1 MNDNEKFTNKL
12 SFYINVVAS
21 KSGDNIKSVKDL
33 VKGLRY
39 QAVNSCTI
47 NSESPFVCLFALC
60 SIVSQKISCIYSQ
73 RNNVTH
79 FNTYT
84 IIHPRELC
92 SNPKPIAILW
102 YPVGTAKPNHFV
114 LCMDRSLVFKVDSI
128 GTKRKASHLLHI
140 PYKLKLL
147 SEKVPTHNVIAE
159 NLEHTS
165 SILQDVSDP
174 LPLIH
179 TNPLSKCNPRI
190 KSSIKNYFSKFEF
203 PKNPSAE
210 RDEISV
216 EDVSP
221 TKVKSVSHQQ
231 TSQITFSNTDR
242 SGDKCVLSSP
252 SCSSVKNNSKQG
264 KVCIKECRTNPK
276 VRGQPVKLSTECHP
290 FDIGVNLHK
299 ISSFSNEEKVNF
311 LSKVWIPPVDYE
323 FPKYFANNKH
333 WSFNRKFIEKD
344 SKEYHHWLVYSAY
357 YDGVFCLPCVL
368 FGNNIARNS
377 TLLTILFTEPF
388 TRSNGAN
395 TRWKMHETKSP
406 MHKAAFD
413 DINTF
418 ISFCRKNMSVD
429 INLSSK
435 AKKTIA
441 ENKEK

>member
-1 MNDNEKFTNKL
+1 MIYWPRVLSKEKICNNFLMIPSSVNVVVAGDGNCLFNAISMYFSGRNGIINILRLLTCIELFCFCDHYAGALDVIWDSMNDNEKFTNKL
-12 SFYINVVAS
+12 SFYINVVDF

-39 QAVNSCTI
+39 QAVDCLISI

-84 IIHPRELC
+84 RIIHPRELC
-92 SNPKPIAILW
+92 SNPIPIAILW
-102 YPVGTAKPNHFV
+102 YPVGTAKPNYFV
-114 LCMDRSLVFKVDSI
+114 LCMDKSLISKVDSI
-128 GTKRKASHLLHI
+128 GTKRKASSHLVHI
-140 PYKLKLL
+140 PYKIKLL
-147 SEKVPTHNVIAE
+147 YEKVPTHNVITE

-174 LPLIH
+174 FPLIH

-203 PKNPSAE
+203 PKNQSAE

-231 TSQITFSNTDR
+231 TTQITFLNTDR

-264 KVCIKECRTNPK
+264 KVCIKECCTNPR
-276 VRGQPVKLSTECHP
+276 VRGQPVRLSV
-290 FDIGVNLHK
+290 ILL
-299 ISSFSNEEKVNF
+299 I
-311 LSKVWIPPVDYE
+311 
-323 FPKYFANNKH
+323 
-333 WSFNRKFIEKD
+333 
-344 SKEYHHWLVYSAY
+344 LV
-357 YDGVFCLPCVL
+357 
-368 FGNNIARNS
+368 
-377 TLLTILFTEPF
+377 
-388 TRSNGAN
+388 
-395 TRWKMHETKSP
+395 
-406 MHKAAFD
+406 
-413 DINTF
+413 
-418 ISFCRKNMSVD
+418 
-429 INLSSK
+429 
-435 AKKTIA
+435 
-441 ENKEK
+441 